1 MRRLQGFALACVV
14 LAGCDTSLDRD
25 KLVGDIEATLKE
37 KGVPDATV
45 HCPEVKKLTSGQ
57 KFQCGGG
64 AFGKPFQIDVVVT
77 DDKGTV
83 KWDLVGK
90 IIETDKLSAV
100 LQPKIT
106 AKIGTPAVVSC
117 AENKLILAPKD
128 TLTCDITADGESGKI
143 AITVAD
149 NGDDVSWK
157 ILK

>member
-1 MRRLQGFALACVV
+1 MRQLQRFVIACAI

-25 KLVGDIEATLKE
+25 KLVAEILATLKE
-37 KGVPDATV
+37 KGIPDATV
-45 HCPEVKKLTSGQ
+45 NCPEVKKMTANM

-64 AFGKPFQIDVVVT
+64 AFGKPFKIDVVIT

-90 IIETDKLSAV
+90 IVETEKLAAFV
-100 LQPKIT
+100 QPKIT
-106 AKIGTPAVVSC
+106 EKVGSPAVVSC
-117 AENKLILAPKD
+117 SDKTAILAPKD
-128 TLTCDITADGESGKI
+128 SLTCDITVDGKAAHV

-149 NGDDVSWK
+149 NGDDVNWE